1 MDLSDILTK
10 IQTLDDIYRM
20 KETRMICIKYLLF
33 LLNLT
38 FSVSDHLSLSIF
50 GLNRNAGKVELANWP
65 GVFCYCYLGR
75 GTLS

>member
-10 IQTLDDIYRM
+10 IQTLDDVYRM

-38 FSVSDHLSLSIF
+38 FSVRSASLSVLLKEKCRRL
-50 GLNRNAGKVELANWP
+50 G
-65 GVFCYCYLGR
+65 GVFCFCYLEMDMM
-75 GTLS
+75 LQYVIP

>member
-10 IQTLDDIYRM
+10 IQTLDDVYRM

-38 FSVSDHLSLSIF
+38 FSVSRLHSLSISV
-50 GLNRNAGKVELANWP
+50 LLKEKCRRARP
-65 GVFCYCYLGR
+65 GQGYFV
-75 GTLS
+75 SVI

>member
-10 IQTLDDIYRM
+10 IQTLDDRYRM

-38 FSVSDHLSLSIF
+38 FSVSDLLSLSVCLYFVKREMQLTGQEYFVSNI
-50 GLNRNAGKVELANWP
+50 
-65 GVFCYCYLGR
+65 
-75 GTLS
+75 

>member
-38 FSVSDHLSLSIF
+38 FSVSDHLSLSLCLYF
-50 GLNRNAGKVELANWP
+50 VKREMQARWGQLT
-65 GVFCYCYLGR
+65 GR
-75 GTLS
+75 GYFVSLI

>member
-10 IQTLDDIYRM
+10 IQTLDDSYKM

-38 FSVSDHLSLSIF
+38 FSVSDLLSLSVC
-50 GLNRNAGKVELANWP
+50 LS
-65 GVFCYCYLGR
+65 VFC
-75 GTLS
+75 

>member
-38 FSVSDHLSLSIF
+38 FSVSRRLYLSVLLKEKCRRVTGQGEGILFLIF
-50 GLNRNAGKVELANWP
+50 RNGYDAM
-65 GVFCYCYLGR
+65 
-75 GTLS
+75 